1 MSDTERR
8 KQLLQ
13 VLALIDQQMAEADSL
28 AAELPDGSADWQ
40 GAIEWKE
47 ELIAARAETNRKL
60 GEL

>member
-1 MSDTERR
+1 MSVTERR

-13 VLALIDQQMAEADSL
+13 VLANIDQQMAEADSL
-28 AAELPDGSADWQ
+28 AAELLEGSADWQ